1 MAASWAVVDCAI
13 VPAHHFHLPE
23 PSVPPTHAAD
33 SPAAEAPVS
42 PHGRGAG
49 GGGASQAVTLGVRE
63 PRPHDRQPP
72 PRTPADVQEVPD
84 DARLQLGEQEEAR
97 RGGEQVAAARRLLGT
112 DHARRAAVTFTG
124 PFTYLGLAMTS
135 PTNGLVR
142 LLDRTPESRGDDLQ
156 AIAHIVIALLRA
168 ADLRSRPMLV
178 DSLHEQVDTMPMVFR
193 DVRTNEK
200 RRYSRG
206 PGPPNHLNIDLWKA
220 HGGKSV
226 KRVQLPAE
234 LSEGNKPQT
243 LVRRTGKTVRPSGRP
258 AMRYQAYEVR
268 NVDARGR
275 TDIACDTVLYHILP
289 GDRRFLGPRPPP
301 AVKGRGSGRAPKRRI
316 EDIEEVDLGQI
327 FEARGRRQ
335 EPRADGKMLTL
346 QMADHDGPRPAA
358 RASGPAGQAG
368 ASGSSLQ
375 LLADLGA
382 MAASTT
388 RMPAADSAA
397 STHGPHEKGSQGRAT
412 AAVAR
417 PGPAD
422 GRYRTECPT
431 CHRTF
436 WYAQEFAT
444 HRCAQAAKCDADDC
458 SAARKHGEEAEEGL
472 EGPSRDEKYA
482 ELVSRMPARRDASCL
497 DGFTLNELRFLLRQ
511 NGTPSH
517 NMLKQQVVSGLMR
530 LLSTSGLRAAH
541 QAVAHPAAGAAAS
554 APASSQA
561 AALLSPEWKADPA
574 VAALHPAIPQSNHD
588 CPLWMSVRHRWQAQ
602 VPGGW
607 IHKIV

>member
-13 VPAHHFHLPE
+13 LPHHAFHLQPLGG
-23 PSVPPTHAAD
+23 PLTHAAG

-42 PHGRGAG
+42 PHGGDGAG
-49 GGGASQAVTLGVRE
+49 GDGASQAVALQDEE
-63 PRPHDRQPP
+63 PRPHERQHP
-72 PRTPADVQEVPD
+72 PRTPADLHAVLQED
-84 DARLQLGEQEEAR
+84 DARLQLLGGEQQEEAR
-97 RGGEQVAAARRLLGT
+97 RGGEQAAAARRQLGA

-135 PTNGLVR
+135 PTNDLVR
-142 LLDRTPESRGDDLQ
+142 LLDRTRGDKLQ
-156 AIAHIVIALLRA
+156 AIAHIVVALLRA
-168 ADLRSRPMLV
+168 ADLKSRPMLV

-193 DVRTNEK
+193 DVRANEK

-206 PGPPNHLNIDLWKA
+206 PGPPDQLRIDLWKA

-226 KRVQLPAE
+226 KKVQLPAE

-258 AMRYQAYEVR
+258 AMRYHAYEVR
-268 NVDARGR
+268 NVDAGGR
-275 TDIACDTVLYHILP
+275 TDIVCDTVLYHILP

-301 AVKGRGSGRAPKRRI
+301 AAGAQGRGSGRAPKRRI
-316 EDIEEVDLGQI
+316 GDIEEVDLVQI
-327 FEARGRRQ
+327 FRARGPRQ
-335 EPRADGKMLTL
+335 VRRADGKMLTL

-358 RASGPAGQAG
+358 RASGPAGQGG

-382 MAASTT
+382 MAAATT

-397 STHGPHEKGSQGRAT
+397 STHGPHEKGSQGSAT
-412 AAVAR
+412 AAEAR

-422 GRYRTECPT
+422 
-431 CHRTF
+431 
-436 WYAQEFAT
+436 AT
-444 HRCAQAAKCDADDC
+444 HRCVQAAKCDANDC
-458 SAARKHGEEAEEGL
+458 SAARSEHGEEAEERL

-497 DGFTLNELRFLLRQ
+497 DGFTLDELRFLLRQ

-530 LLSTSGLRAAH
+530 LISTSGLRAA
-541 QAVAHPAAGAAAS
+541 QKAVAHPAAGAAAS

-561 AALLSPEWKADPA
+561 AALLSPDWKADPA
-574 VAALHPAIPQSNHD
+574 FAALHPAIPQSNQS
-588 CPLWMSVRHRWQAQ
+588 PPWMSVRHRWQAQ
-602 VPGGW
+602 VPDGW